1 MMINPCAVRSANKCV
16 LDASH
21 HFFSSTRQG
30 LLLTPLVAFG
40 LTFQVH
46 AEESDLQDMSDPLAV
61 YTQAGVGVT
70 NNGLNF
76 KMGMTYDTGID
87 TTMGMSI
94 IELKGLL
101 GDFLHLGGDDSFD
114 SVRFRNFGLDTQTGW
129 GSQIDISWD
138 FDNSLGSASYSKIRA
153 LPAMGALQLYPL
165 AGAGLTVSDT
175 AEIRGNELPIGSVGY
190 AIPSSYLVVGSY
202 SKLTLTDD
210 IWLNYNPMYVN
221 TLNDNSYMKGVM
233 DGWHHEVAASYQINP
248 RQNVRL
254 FGNFSDSDIAGS
266 TRDWRLE
273 FNHQF

>member
-1 MMINPCAVRSANKCV
+1 MLFCTAALPLSVVADQS
-16 LDASH
+16 
-21 HFFSSTRQG
+21 
-30 LLLTPLVAFG
+30 LTDV
-40 LTFQVH
+40 
-46 AEESDLQDMSDPLAV
+46 QDMSDPLAV

-76 KMGMTYDTGID
+76 KLGMTYDTGD
-87 TTMGMSI
+87 PTTLGMNI
-94 IELKGLL
+94 IELKGLA
-101 GDFLHLGGDDSFD
+101 GDFLHLGGNDSFD
-114 SVRFRNFGLDTQTGW
+114 SVRYRNFGLDTKTGW
-129 GSQIDISWD
+129 GSQIDVSWD
-138 FDNSLGSASYSKIRA
+138 FDQDLGSASYSKIHA

-165 AGAGLTVSDT
+165 AGVGLTVSDT
-175 AEIRGNELPIGSVGY
+175 AEIRGNEVPIGSVGY

-202 SKLTLTDD
+202 SKLTITDD

-266 TRDWRLE
+266 TRDWRME